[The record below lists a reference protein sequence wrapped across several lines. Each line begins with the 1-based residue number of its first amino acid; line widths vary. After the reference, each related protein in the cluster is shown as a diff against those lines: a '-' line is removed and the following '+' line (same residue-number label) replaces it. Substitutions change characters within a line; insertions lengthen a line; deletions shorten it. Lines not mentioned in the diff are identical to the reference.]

1 MTLEKTSGKSKQR
14 ENRKKKLASAL
25 KANMA
30 RRKSQIGE
38 VAKNKTP
45 PDEAAKH

>member
-14 ENRKKKLASAL
+14 ERRKKKLASAL

-30 RRKSQIGE
+30 RRKEQ
-38 VAKNKTP
+38 VKDRTP
-45 PDEAAKH
+45 SGGAAKH

>member
-14 ENRKKKLASAL
+14 ERRKKKLASAL

-30 RRKSQIGE
+30 KRKGQSKELVKDRTLTG
-38 VAKNKTP
+38 
-45 PDEAAKH
+45 EAAKH